1 MKRVLCAFAV
11 ACVLAAGAAQEQP
24 EDRHEIFQ
32 AIDRSLR
39 ELANIS
45 GLKAKKTIRYDLITR
60 DKVNQFLKD
69 RIKESVK
76 PDELRAEEMTL
87 KKLGFVPQDFNLEK
101 STVDLLTEQA
111 AAFYDYHR
119 KKLFLTDWAPSAM
132 QESALVHELA
142 HALADQHFHL
152 ERFINQGGK
161 SDDSEIARMAV
172 MEGQATWLM
181 TEVQAERAGQ
191 SIATSPGLLD
201 AMSGATDEG
210 SSQYPVFNSV
220 PLYLRETLVFPYTEG
235 GRFQNAVYTKMGK
248 AAFAEVF
255 HHPPDTS
262 QQILH
267 PAKYFDHIEPTQ
279 PALPRV
285 APGKGYK
292 DLSDGMLGELDHAI
306 LIRQYGTSQ
315 EASAIAPHW
324 KGGSYS
330 LIENKSQARV
340 ILRYVSEWD
349 SVEIAGDFFRFYG
362 QALRKKW
369 KKIDVTGERDDTL
382 SGIGDDGYFIVR
394 QSGAVVS
401 SVEGLSC
408 LARSGQIEHH
418 AIN

>member
-1 MKRVLCAFAV
+1 MKRVLCALAV

-87 KKLGFVPQDFNLEK
+87 KKLGFVPPDFNLEK

-152 ERFINQGGK
+152 ERFISQGGK

-181 TEVQAERAGQ
+181 TEVQAQRAGQ

-210 SSQYPVFNSV
+210 ASQYPVFNSV

-235 GRFQNAVYTKMGK
+235 GRFQNAVYARMGK

-279 PALPRV
+279 PALPQV

-324 KGGSYS
+324 KGGRYS
-330 LIENKSQARV
+330 LVENKSQARV

-349 SVEIAGDFFRFYG
+349 SAEIAGNFFRFYG

-369 KKIDVTGERDDTL
+369 KKMDVIGEGDDTL
-382 SGIGDDGYFIVR
+382 SGTGDDGYFIVR

-401 SVEGLSC
+401 SVEGLASPDQ
-408 LARSGQIEHH
+408 AKSSGMR
-418 AIN
+418 

>member
-1 MKRVLCAFAV
+1 MNRVLCALTV
-11 ACVLAAGAAQEQP
+11 VCVLAGEERQ
-24 EDRHEIFQ
+24 EIFQ
-32 AIDRSLR
+32 AIDRSLG
-39 ELANIS
+39 ELASIS

-76 PDELRAEEMTL
+76 PEELRAEEMTL
-87 KKLGFVPQDFNLEK
+87 KKLGFVPPDFNLEK
-101 STVDLLTEQA
+101 STIDLLTEQA
-111 AAFYDYHR
+111 AAFYDYHK

-142 HALADQHFHL
+142 HALADQNFHL
-152 ERFINQGGK
+152 ERFIRQGGK
-161 SDDSEIARMAV
+161 SDDSELARMAV

-181 TEVQAERAGQ
+181 TEVQARRAGQ

-220 PLYLRETLVFPYTEG
+220 PLYLRVTLVFPYTEG
-235 GRFQNAVYTKMGK
+235 GRFQNAVYAKMGK

-255 HHPPDTS
+255 RHPPDTS

-267 PAKYFDHIEPTQ
+267 PAKYFDHIEPTR
-279 PALPRV
+279 PAFPQL

-292 DLSDGMLGELDHAI
+292 DLSEGMLGELDHAI

-315 EASAIAPHW
+315 EAGAIAPHW
-324 KGGSYS
+324 KGARYS
-330 LIENKSQARV
+330 LVENKSEARV

-349 SVEIAGDFFRFYG
+349 SAEIAGDFFRFYG
-362 QALRKKW
+362 KVLRKKW
-369 KKIDVTGERDDTL
+369 KKMDVTAERDDSL
-382 SGIGDDGYFIVR
+382 SGTGDDGYFVVKR
-394 QSGAVVS
+394 SGALVS
-401 SVEGLSC
+401 SVEGLASPEQ
-408 LARSGQIEHH
+408 AKSSGMR
-418 AIN
+418 